1 MEKEKLSLQHVVK
14 TLISYARE
22 QERRVAPEELDA
34 LWAEVEKRTEAER
47 RRKSHRRIFYAAASS
62 AAAIIFC
69 AFLIGRQYISYC
81 DDDSISE
88 FAGQTWTHIPD
99 GGEIL
104 LMMPGKKEVEVEQAA
119 NIVHS
124 KEGIITVNTDTVG
137 IEEETREKEVLFNQ
151 LIIPKGKRT
160 YLTLA
165 DGTRLWAN
173 AGTRIVYPTRFKK
186 RLREIYIE
194 GEVYLDVARNEKAPF
209 VVKTND
215 FQIQVLGTS
224 FNVSAY
230 PSENT
235 ASVVLVKGSVN
246 VKSKGK
252 EEVTLAPGQLVDIQT
267 GKPGTPRNVNVEPYV
282 CWIRNMLM
290 FADEPLDKVFKKLN
304 LYYGEDF
311 VLGPGVAELRVSG
324 KLDLKEKQEEVL
336 HTISYSAP
344 VIYEEKGGKIYIY
357 RK

>member
-137 IEEETREKEVLFNQ
+137 IEEETREKEVMFNQ
-151 LIIPKGKRT
+151 LIIPEGKKT
-160 YLTLA
+160 SLTLS
-165 DGTRLWAN
+165 D
-173 AGTRIVYPTRFKK
+173 PFQKK
-186 RLREIYIE
+186 
-194 GEVYLDVARNEKAPF
+194 
-209 VVKTND
+209 
-215 FQIQVLGTS
+215 
-224 FNVSAY
+224 
-230 PSENT
+230 
-235 ASVVLVKGSVN
+235 AS
-246 VKSKGK
+246 
-252 EEVTLAPGQLVDIQT
+252 
-267 GKPGTPRNVNVEPYV
+267 
-282 CWIRNMLM
+282 
-290 FADEPLDKVFKKLN
+290 
-304 LYYGEDF
+304 
-311 VLGPGVAELRVSG
+311 
-324 KLDLKEKQEEVL
+324 
-336 HTISYSAP
+336 
-344 VIYEEKGGKIYIY
+344 
-357 RK
+357 